1 MTPKPGSFAKR
12 IYLPRLLGSAA
23 GFWAVSVV
31 LDDYAMPT
39 WVWVLLVF
47 HGFVWPHVAYLLG
60 YKVPVPYRVECR
72 NMIVESAF
80 GGLWVAAMQF
90 NALPCTLLVS
100 MFCMNCI
107 AVGGPRLLVASMPM
121 MASTCVVAC
130 VFLGASFLPETRHDQ
145 VYACLPM
152 LAIYPI
158 AVAWAAYKLAAKLA
172 EHKRQLKEASRFDS
186 LTGLLN
192 QGAWKIFLNEEYTA
206 ARQREQPTTLALI
219 DIDHFKAI
227 NDTYGHPV
235 GDEVIRLLTA
245 TLRDSSRPM
254 DVAGRLGGDEFG
266 LVLRNATA
274 SQAEVM
280 LVWLKQ
286 CITDAFLAQSGLP
299 RVSLSIG
306 AAQLSEP
313 MAHHLDWV
321 IAADAALYDAKHQG
335 RNRVVISAA
344 DESLP
349 RKINV
354 QI

>member
-1 MTPKPGSFAKR
+1 MTSKPGSFAKR

-31 LDDYAMPT
+31 LNDSSMPA
-39 WVWVLLVF
+39 WVWIMLVF
-47 HGFVWPHVAYLLG
+47 HGFIWPHVAYMLARR
-60 YKVPVPYRVECR
+60 VPVPYLVECR

-107 AVGGPRLLVASMPM
+107 AVGGPRLLIASLPM
-121 MASTCVVAC
+121 MASICVVASA
-130 VFLGASFLPETRHDQ
+130 FLGSSFLPETHHDQ

-152 LAIYPI
+152 LAVYPI

-172 EHKRQLKEASRFDS
+172 EHKRQFKEASRFDS

-192 QGAWKIFLNEEYTA
+192 QGAWKTVLNEEFMA
-206 ARQREQPTTLALI
+206 ARHRELPSTLALI

-245 TLRDSSRPM
+245 TLRESSRSI

-280 LVWLKQ
+280 LLRLKQ
-286 CITDAFLAQSGLP
+286 SITAAFAAQSDLP

-306 AAQLSEP
+306 AAQLSRP
-313 MAHHLDWV
+313 MAEPQDWLV
-321 IAADAALYDAKHQG
+321 TADAALYDAKRQG
-335 RNRVVISAA
+335 RNRVVISAPEEILA
-344 DESLP
+344 
-349 RKINV
+349 RG
-354 QI
+354 

>member
-1 MTPKPGSFAKR
+1 MTSKPGSFAKR

-31 LDDYAMPT
+31 LNEYAMPA

-47 HGFVWPHVAYLLG
+47 HGFIWPHVAYLLG
-60 YKVPVPYRVECR
+60 RKVPVPYMVECR
-72 NMIVESAF
+72 NMIIESAF

-107 AVGGPRLLVASMPM
+107 AVGGPRLLVASLPM
-121 MASTCVVAC
+121 MASICVVAC
-130 VFLGASFLPETRHDQ
+130 AFLGSSFLPETRHDQ

-158 AVAWAAYKLAAKLA
+158 AVALAAYNLAAKLA
-172 EHKRQLKEASRFDS
+172 EHKRQFKEASRFDS

-192 QGAWKIFLNEEYTA
+192 QGAWKTFLDEEFTS
-206 ARQREQPTTLALI
+206 ARQGALPTTLALI

-235 GDEVIRLLTA
+235 GDEVIRLLTS
-245 TLRDSSRPM
+245 TLRESSRSI
-254 DVAGRLGGDEFG
+254 DVVGRLGGDEFG
-266 LVLRNATA
+266 LVMRDATA
-274 SQAEVM
+274 SQAEEM
-280 LVWLKQ
+280 LVLLKQ
-286 CITDAFLAQSGLP
+286 CITEAFQAQSDLP

-306 AAQLSEP
+306 AAQLSAP
-313 MAHHLDWV
+313 MAHYRDWV
-321 IAADAALYDAKHQG
+321 IAADAALYDAKRQG
-335 RNRVVISAA
+335 RNRVVIGAT
-344 DESLP
+344 D
-349 RKINV
+349 KGFT
-354 QI
+354 